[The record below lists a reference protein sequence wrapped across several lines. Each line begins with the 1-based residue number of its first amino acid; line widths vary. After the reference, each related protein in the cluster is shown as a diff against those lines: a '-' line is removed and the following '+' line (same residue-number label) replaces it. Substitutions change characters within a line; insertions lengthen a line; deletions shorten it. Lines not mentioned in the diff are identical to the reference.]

1 MTDFLKYYLVT
12 RGCTRGTDKDTNDE
26 VPKELVQDTND
37 EVPKELVQDTNDKVP
52 KELLQDT
59 NDEVPRELVQ
69 DTYDE
74 VPKEIQLK
82 MAFKI
87 FFRLKDKPL
96 YKHF

>member
-1 MTDFLKYYLVT
+1 MY
-12 RGCTRGTDKDTNDE
+12 DKAPAIWPISSNTTWWPEAVPEELIQDTNDE

-37 EVPKELVQDTNDKVP
+37 EVPKELVQDTND
-52 KELLQDT
+52 
-59 NDEVPRELVQ
+59 
-69 DTYDE
+69 E

>member
-1 MTDFLKYYLVT
+1 MY
-12 RGCTRGTDKDTNDE
+12 DKAPAIWPISSNTTWWPE
-26 VPKELVQDTND
+26 AVPEELIQDTND
-37 EVPKELVQDTNDKVP
+37 EVPKELVQDTYDK
-52 KELLQDT
+52 
-59 NDEVPRELVQ
+59 
-69 DTYDE
+69 

>member
-37 EVPKELVQDTNDKVP
+37 EVPKELVQDTND
-52 KELLQDT
+52 
-59 NDEVPRELVQ
+59 
-69 DTYDE
+69 E